1 MAFDRTNL
9 SCLNGATSPKVWVYE
24 TTDNIATVNTSG
36 YANDASDVLS
46 VRDVIIVN
54 DTATPTTHQCIV
66 LSNASGVVDLSDGT
80 AIAETDTD

>member
-1 MAFDRTNL
+1 MAFDIKKL
-9 SCLNGATSPKVWVYE
+9 ACLNGATSPKVWVYE
-24 TTDNIATVNTSG
+24 TTDTIATVNTSG

-46 VRDVIIVN
+46 VRDIIIVV
-54 DTATPTTHQCIV
+54 DTSTPTTNQVTV